1 MSKIKQDLTV
11 DEYQA
16 WPPGRWMTIHTLG
29 QSHSASI
36 SIFTIPVYS
45 LRKID
50 TDLPR
55 EEVPEM
61 AYETEKSS
69 LQ

>member
-1 MSKIKQDLTV
+1 MSKIKQDLPI
-11 DEYQA
+11 EENQS
-16 WPPGRWMTIHTLG
+16 RWMTIHTLR
-29 QSHSASI
+29 QLHSVSI
-36 SIFTIPVYS
+36 PIFTIPGYS

>member
-11 DEYQA
+11 DEYQS
-16 WPPGRWMTIHTLG
+16 RWMTIHTLG

-36 SIFTIPVYS
+36 SIFTIPGYS

-61 AYETEKSS
+61 AYETEKSC